1 MRYILIPVKDLT
13 RAKQRLAALMT
24 QAERTRL
31 AWAMLENTFA
41 AAAAVHSIDRV
52 TIVTLYE
59 PAIELAKRFG
69 MQVIPETEQISESA
83 SVDFGSREAAKLG
96 AEAVLRLPI
105 DLPLIAAEDIET
117 ILDADQPEPS
127 VVIVP
132 SRDGTGTNAILR
144 RPPTLFPSHF
154 GAGSLAKHIRE
165 AEQANAACQL
175 LNLPNIALDIDEPDD
190 LVELLKLGKGTAI
203 HKLLAEMNLAERLK
217 SFIAASS
224 H

>member
-1 MRYILIPVKDLT
+1 M
-13 RAKQRLAALMT
+13 AALMT

-41 AAAAVHSIDRV
+41 AAAAARSADRITV
-52 TIVTLYE
+52 VTLYE
-59 PAIELAKRFG
+59 PAIELAKQYG
-69 MQVIPETEQISESA
+69 MDVIFETEQISESA
-83 SVDFGSREAAKLG
+83 SVDFGSREAIKFG

-105 DLPLIAAEDIET
+105 DLPLITAEDIET
-117 ILDADQPEPS
+117 ILAADQSNPWANPS

-154 GAGSLAKHIRE
+154 GAGSLAKHLRE

-175 LNLPNIALDIDEPDD
+175 LQLPNIALDIDEPAD
-190 LVELLKLGKGTAI
+190 LAELLGRGQGNAI
-203 HKLLAEMNLAERLK
+203 SQLLAEMNVAERLK
-217 SFIAASS
+217 RFWETRPS
-224 H
+224 

>member
-24 QAERTRL
+24 QPERTRL

-41 AAAAVHSIDRV
+41 AAAQTRSADRV
-52 TIVTLYE
+52 AIVTLYP
-59 PAIELAKRFG
+59 PAIALAEQFG
-69 MQVIPETEQISESA
+69 MEVVLETEQISESA
-83 SVDFGSREAAKLG
+83 SVDFGSHEAAKRG

-105 DLPLIAAEDIET
+105 DLPLITSADIEAV
-117 ILDADQPEPS
+117 LAADKSEPS

-154 GAGSLAKHIRE
+154 GTGSLAKHVRE
-165 AEQANAACQL
+165 AEQAKAACTL
-175 LNLPNIALDIDEPDD
+175 LDLPNIGLDIDEPED
-190 LVELLKLGKGTAI
+190 LIEFLELGQGTAI
-203 HKLLAEMNLAERLK
+203 FDLLAEMKIGERLK
-217 SFIAASS
+217 FR
-224 H
+224 